1 MKEVVTYMVK
11 TINSAFEQ
19 QVEKTPNRVAVIF
32 GDNEIT
38 YDDLNNRAN
47 SLANCLINKYGISSG
62 DVVPVFLERNEKMIV
77 AILAILKV
85 GACYTVLSKQYPK
98 SRIDYIKQQIQ
109 AKLVIDDK
117 FLSQNFKQ
125 HNSNLDVSIDTNDL
139 AYIVYTSGTTG
150 NPKGVLHT
158 HKGVVSHIQSYCK
171 YLQLN
176 TSDRYNMLLLVN
188 NIFSVATTQI
198 FGALLNGHTLVISSP
213 DCLENI
219 QKLSDYINKK
229 EINFFACTPSL
240 ADSLDYKKLKYVNT
254 IAVAG
259 EKIPKSLFYNTH
271 ENDIKLVNVY
281 GQSEFHAATAKIIES
296 VEDIKKIGAALDNMT
311 AYVLDENL
319 NEVAIDQVGEIC
331 VTGNQLSKGYLK
343 LKSETESHFVPNPF
357 GEGMLC
363 RTGDLVKRLDNDEF
377 EFVGRNDFQLNINGI
392 RVEPGEIE
400 AQIERIPKI
409 EKSVVVGYD
418 DKFIAAYYVSH
429 KKLEEEYIRSISNN
443 YLAEY
448 MQPQIYV
455 WLEQLPLNANGKLDR
470 TNLPKIEIEMAQYQA
485 PTTETERLI
494 VTAIEQILKLNH
506 VGLMDNFFHLGGN
519 SLNTMQLAN
528 YVYEKTNKKLSARD
542 IFDNQ
547 QVKEIAKLLDSL
559 GIVDENTIEP
569 EGEKEFYPMS
579 PAQRRMFIFQEMN
592 ENETTYNEQTVIDFS
607 FKVDESKLKYA
618 LKEIIMRHESLRTKF
633 SNINGEYVQEVM
645 AENTLDF
652 KVVPYTE
659 DYSEFVKPFNLR
671 TGQTM
676 RVRLLQGSEYDSLFI
691 DKHHI
696 ITDGTSEEI
705 FYEELEKLYD
715 TNHLNAQTLH
725 YKDYS
730 VWFNELNCEAEKKW
744 WKGYL
749 SDYQKLQL
757 ATDYKQD
764 NNHSSEGKT
773 YRISMDKLLEE
784 KIHSFALQ
792 NGISEYMVFFSSISI
807 VLSKMY
813 HSKDFILGTVTN
825 GRIHEATE
833 NMLGMFV
840 NTLPI
845 RVKPDSKLTVKEFIS
860 NVKNNVL
867 SAISNQNYQFEE
879 IVKELHA
886 TSGVGNPLFDC
897 MFVYQNIEA
906 SIDYFG
912 GKAKKNSYKTTEAK
926 FPLTFE
932 VEDTNS
938 NKQLLL
944 NYDSSLFM
952 PNTIESLATHLI
964 DTLKIFVSS
973 LEKKL
978 SDISFINEQERSKL
992 LDFKKVGD
1000 HKNVIEL
1007 FENQVKLRP
1016 NDIALRDNDKS
1027 FSYKEL
1033 NTEVNK
1039 LANYLTEELKVQ
1051 TEQKIP
1057 LILKR
1062 THKMVI
1068 AILAVLKS
1076 GAAYVPI
1083 SLKYPKERI
1092 QYMIDTCEANFVI
1105 DDKFMDQEFPNHV
1118 NNPEKE
1124 IKSNKLAYMIFTSGT
1139 SGKPKGVMVQHKNLS
1154 NYVTEVAKMYK
1165 SGMHAGVVNGAFFEY
1180 VFDSS
1185 INDLIRP
1192 FTMGES
1198 VVILD
1203 TDLIYDIDLFIHTLN
1218 KFQVNAIGMTPS
1230 LAARIDLNKVPTMKV
1245 INCGGE
1251 AITHEV
1257 INKYKDS
1264 SIQLNNCYGPTETTV
1279 LIFVNNDVTDLSIGR
1294 PIGGVEPYVLDDNKR
1309 LLPRGAVGNL
1319 YIGGNQVTRG
1329 YINQSKET
1337 AERYIKNPFG
1347 EGIIYDTGDLVRA
1360 LNDGS
1365 YQYFGRK
1372 DLQVKIRGYRVELG
1386 ETENKLNDIEGIDQV
1401 AVIAKND
1408 NLFAYYVSN
1417 RDFKSGELYD
1427 ELAKSLPDYMIPM
1440 TYIRMVELPLTINGK
1455 LDVRALPE
1463 PVYKDEYIAPKTARE
1478 KEIEKAFCK
1487 VLGLDKV
1494 SINAN
1499 FFHLG
1504 GNSIV
1509 AISLASLINVPVK
1522 SIFEQKNILNLS
1534 KVSERTQRVEKQV
1547 FNSEKDQNL
1556 SYAQERLFF
1565 IDKLEQ
1571 GTNAYNIP
1579 ILLALN
1585 KEINHEKLEQAIKE
1599 VVNRHEILRTI
1610 IVDPY
1615 QKVLDKTIEIT
1626 HEPIDIDDFFAYSFD
1641 LEKEIPIKV
1650 NIYEDTMAINIH
1662 HIAFD
1667 GWSTNIF
1674 LKEIVRLYEGEALEP
1689 LEVQYK
1695 DYAKWQ
1701 VTSQSKDLLKEE
1713 KKYWLEKLS
1722 GYEIL
1727 DFPTDFP
1734 RPKHFDY
1741 DGKEFDYELDELLI
1755 KQLNEIAKE
1764 HNTSLFCVTL
1774 SAFMLLLSAYANQKD
1789 IVLGTPIAN
1798 RHIQGTENI
1807 IGFFVNTLVIRSVIN
1822 SDDTFSELINQNND
1836 QMLEAQK
1843 QQDLS
1848 FEQIVDALEEEK
1860 DLSRNPIFQIMFG
1873 FQDIAEEVERN
1884 DLFASVNEHLYLHS
1898 TKFDIS
1904 VMHRKNIVNF
1914 TFSTKLFKEE
1924 TIEEL
1929 AKTYELVL
1937 KQIVKKPQIAVS
1949 NIIYNHELEQKETEE
1964 YPNLPV
1970 HTLFEKQVKL
1980 HPDNKAIV
1988 LGENSLTY
1996 EQLNQISNQFAH
2008 TLIDNYGVV
2017 PGMHIPILM
2026 KRSEKFII
2034 AILGILK
2041 AGASYV
2047 PMSLEYPQ
2055 SRIDYI
2061 TEKVNAPFVVNDDF
2075 QITSM
2080 DVTNPNVPVF
2090 GDSLAYIIFTSGTTA
2105 VPKGVMI
2112 EHRGVVNTIYN
2123 QIQLCNITSATKSVH
2138 FANFVFDASVS
2149 ELFYTLL
2156 AGATTYLLDDQ
2167 ARMDYQLLKK
2177 VIEKNNIS
2185 LATLPPAILNSE
2197 DLLSLNTLIVAGEST
2212 PNNIYHAY
2220 ENNGT
2225 TIVNGYGPTETT
2237 VCATVKFYEYGMN
2250 PNNIGKPLKN
2260 VSVYVLN
2267 DSLHEVPTNAIG
2279 ELFVGGAGLARG
2291 YIGDEEK
2298 TSSSFIVHPRFGR
2311 LYKTGDLVKPLPSGD
2326 LIYIGRNDFQVKVRG
2341 FRIELGEIEAK
2352 LMEQASIIQCL
2363 ALVKGNNIVA
2373 YYKGELQN
2381 TLEGLLPTYMLPTSY
2396 VHLDEFPLTLNGKI
2410 DLRKLPEPVIEHK
2423 EFIEPENDRE
2433 KEIARAFRELLEIEK
2448 VSVLDDFYGL
2458 GGNSILAL
2466 KLSNKINLEVKQIFE
2481 AKNIRN
2487 LAKLKPRSI
2496 KVTKENFASE
2506 NEQVLS
2512 FAQERLWFI
2521 EQFEGGTSAYN
2532 VPLILRLS
2540 NDILIENLE
2549 KALYKIVNRHE
2560 ILRTVIKDNYQ
2571 VVTHNTFKI
2580 NHDLIK
2586 VQNYVDKV
2594 FDLENEIPI
2603 RVNIYDNQLAVVIHH
2618 IAFDGWSTELLL
2630 QELIKLYHGEK
2641 LEPLS
2646 VQYKDYASWQ
2656 RKYLTDERSKEQIN
2670 FWKSALDSYENL
2682 NLPTDYERS
2691 KDFTYKGLNV
2701 HMAFH
2706 GKLKKDLETLAR
2718 KHQTSLYTIMLSALD
2733 VMLAQFSYQQDIVVG
2748 TPFANRHIEGTE
2760 DVIGFFIN
2768 TLPVR
2773 TLITEDMTFE
2783 KLIKENHHEIIQIQ
2797 NHQDIPF
2804 EQIVKALNVAQ
2815 DSSRNAIFQ
2824 MLFSVQDFSEN
2835 TFAQNDMFKDMNSRI
2850 NYNTAKYD
2858 LSVLVENSYIN
2869 FNYCSD
2875 LFKESTIQSM
2885 LETYV
2890 SVLNRIIEND
2900 KAAIWEFT
2908 VSNDY
2913 AKGDIIDYPNK
2924 TVVDLFKE
2932 QAARTPDNI
2941 AVEYQNIKLTYKE
2954 FDKQTNCLANYL
2966 LVNGIKPG
2974 DRIPLLLER
2983 SEKMSIAIWGVLK
2996 AGCAYV
3002 PISPEFPE
3010 ERKQYILEQIGAKLI
3025 IDESFDV
3032 YKKTSECDP
3041 EIKPSMNDLAYI
3053 IFTSGTTGK
3062 PKGVMIEHAGLIN
3075 RVQWMNKTYTIT
3087 ENDRIYQKT
3096 NYVFDVSVWE
3106 QVWALLAGARIVF
3119 ALEGGH
3125 KDPLY
3130 LAREIKDKQITVMHF
3145 VPSML
3150 DVFVDTLEMYRK
3162 DINLESFDISSLK
3175 YVFCSGEALN
3185 VNSVRKFKSLVPN
3198 TKMHNL
3204 YGPTEASIDV
3214 TYFDC
3219 NDPSLEKVLIGK
3231 PVANTNG
3238 YVLSHSD
3245 RLLPNGAIGE
3255 LALGGI
3261 QLARGYI
3268 NEPKLT
3274 EDKFIKHP
3282 NLGRIYKTGDL
3293 VRLLNTGEFEYLGR
3307 NDFQV
3312 KIHGLR
3318 IELGEIEVRLTKIM
3332 EIKQAVVLA
3341 INEHLVAYYQA
3352 DKELSDEFLKHELEE
3367 NLTDYMIPSVFVFM
3381 ENFPLTINGK
3391 LDRRALP
3398 MPTFRSEEFTPPE
3411 TEIEIKLQEITAE
3424 VLGLDNKEVSVT
3436 ASFFHLGGDSIKAI
3450 QLSNR
3455 IKQKLN
3461 QTITI
3466 KQIFAAKTIKNLSQY
3481 IGKAKEVE
3489 VLSEQGELTGEV
3501 KLLPIQKWF
3510 FEDFNSNYFNQSF
3523 AISLPKDIDL
3533 DRLKKAL
3540 IDLVNYHDA
3549 LRLSFDGKKQYYTE
3563 RISNVDILFADS
3575 QEEFN
3580 SIQESFHLSE
3590 KLYRFVFKQSE
3601 NVLAVICHHLI
3612 IDTVSWQ
3619 IIASDLKELYV
3630 GCTLPPKGTSY
3641 RQWSEEVRKFNTNEW
3656 PLEENIREK
3665 EVFKTSDKYKK
3676 VTIKFDH
3683 EFTNKLLNKVNQ
3695 VYNTRINEVLFTAFG
3710 RALKAIHGQDI
3721 SHIKLESHGRAE
3733 IAENINIQRTVG
3745 WFTAIYPQKI
3755 STDLIETK
3763 HYNRLVT
3770 DYGVGYGA
3778 TYGIHSNNLPGILF
3792 NYLGEIDNG
3801 ASDDWSIITSDLG
3814 DITNVKLKDY
3824 LAVNGGIFQKNL
3836 TFELSG
3842 NLECIESLA
3851 RQYQVKLKELV
3862 DELLGV
3868 DRTYLTSEDL
3878 YLAISQEKL
3887 DELQKYQE
3895 LEDVLSANAL
3905 QEGFI
3910 YHALNNVTNDDAYIC
3925 SYIFYYKQP
3934 INVDKYRK
3942 AWSIAQK
3949 KYPSLRLCLNSNYEE
3964 MLQIIPKK
3972 GNLDFELLENAHV
3985 GKVVQSQ
3992 RMTPFDLKAG
4002 SLFRIRLIRH
4012 GDSHYTCVLT
4022 NHHAILDGWSNPI
4035 MLDFVHDTYD
4045 KLCKNQKVN
4054 INEDI
4059 AYIKTQKYLDRTK
4072 NDLTDFWK
4080 KYLREVSHP
4089 DLAGLFK
4096 EEKHTVKLEEIKRIE
4111 KPKDSMFEIT
4121 GRNYSKLKEFAN
4133 NKGITI
4139 NIIVQYAWHKLLS
4152 VYGGVKETTIGVVNA
4167 GRNIPVEGI
4176 EESVGLYI
4184 RTLPVQFTHTND
4196 SIVSQLQRL
4205 QDINSD
4211 CMMHS
4216 NVSLAS
4222 LQLKGTPLFETLFIY
4237 ENYPLPKDDGYS
4249 DKLRITHFDGQEKLD
4264 YPITVV
4270 LYENEDGLN
4279 FRFKYAGE
4287 IFAEDTID
4295 QLFDFMQSII
4305 GQILQ
4310 EVDEFTYVNEIPDFG
4325 TAYYPETNIIE
4336 QFEKQVKL
4344 HFNNIA
4350 LKFGNLSY
4358 SFEELNLK
4366 ANQVAHTLVES
4377 TGMKP
4382 GDRVPLLLEKS
4393 ENMIIAILAILKAGA
4408 VYVPMSP
4415 TYPLERIEY
4424 IKGQVKAKIVIDEE
4438 FMKKEFSSKKEN
4450 LPIKILP
4457 NDLAYI
4463 IFTSGTTGIPKGV
4476 MVEHRNFIIYLEDI
4490 LSAIRRTGTK
4500 DIEFGCISE
4509 YVFDI
4514 FGTEVFGQ
4522 LLRSKT
4528 VNLFAGTPEEFPE
4541 FMKKHYVTTL
4551 QSTPGKIIYLFQDN
4565 REEILST
4572 SLTTIMVGGEKMN
4585 DAFASRFKD
4594 INLINIYG
4602 PTEGTVWTSMKKV
4615 SYNYSNI
4622 GLPFPNYSHFILD
4635 ENRRLLPKGAVG
4647 ELYISGP
4654 QLSRGYY
4661 GQPELTEK
4669 VFAKNPYNIKGI
4681 EEYSRIYKTG
4691 DIVRVLPNN
4700 EFELIGRNDFQV
4712 KIRGFR
4718 IELGEIESAMLK
4730 VKGVKQV
4737 LALALGKEG
4746 SKYLGV
4752 YYQSDEEIPCA
4763 EIEKVLSLYLTDYMR
4778 PAGYQHVKEFPLT
4791 INGKIDRR
4799 ALPEITYKNDVDF
4812 IAPHNDVERCVL
4824 EAMCDLLDVDPNATS
4839 ILESF
4844 FMIGG
4849 DSIKAIK
4856 LVSILKNIFNK
4867 KITIKDI
4874 FDAKTIQ
4881 GIAQVIQ
4888 DSHYSN
4894 EMNKL
4899 VVTKQDFKDKEDQ
4912 KLSVAQQK
4920 YKKVSA
4926 VNSLYN
4932 IIRMAFKINEGID
4945 IEKLEKAVIE
4955 VVDRQEILRTRI
4967 YDTYQVVDKRPL
4979 VITHN
4984 NIDHSEYFDHQFDL
4998 ENEIPIQVNIFNGE
5012 FVCAIDH
5019 VAFDG
5024 WSTALFLD
5032 EIEKAYYGYELPELQ
5047 YQFRDFA
5054 RCQND
5059 FLNSVKKNQQLNF
5072 WREEFKNYEGLNLS
5086 EDHISGETSK
5096 NNGGDVYLHLEDSFY
5111 DRLTKV
5117 IKERSMTLHNV
5128 LLGTY
5133 YLMLSSVS
5141 RQQHIPIAIPTVNRN
5156 IQGLENLIGL
5166 FINQFILTMNIDKTQ
5181 SFSTFVDQLNNKIIN
5196 AQNNQDIPLEQLI
5209 NELDIRL
5216 TGNKVYF
5223 GIQGFKGEALKHSK
5237 LFTSIPEMT
5246 GHSDK
5251 DAFCDLTIFVWGQ
5264 NIDFNYDRTLF
5275 KTNTI
5280 ERFSHIYKA
5289 ILEEIINNIDIK
5301 IEKLIGEMLNVN

>member
-1 MKEVVTYMVK
+1 MVK
-11 TINSAFEQ
+11 TIISAFEQ
-19 QVEKTPNRVAVIF
+19 QVEKTPNRVAIIF

-38 YDDLNNRAN
+38 YDELNKRAN
-47 SLANCLINKYGISSG
+47 SLANYMVKECDISSG
-62 DVVPVFLERNEKMIV
+62 DIIPLILERNEKIIV
-77 AILAILKV
+77 AILAVLKT
-85 GACYTVLSKQYPK
+85 GACYTALSKKYPK
-98 SRIDYIKQQIQ
+98 SRIDYIKQQAK
-109 AKLVIDDK
+109 AKLVIDDEL
-117 FLSQNFKQ
+117 LSQNFNQ
-125 HNSNLDVSIDTNDL
+125 YDNNLNVSIKTNDL

-158 HKGVVSHIQSYCK
+158 HKSVVSHIQSYCK
-171 YLQLN
+171 YLKLD
-176 TSDRYNMLLLVN
+176 TSDNYNMLFLVN
-188 NIFSVATTQI
+188 YIFSVATTQI
-198 FGALLNGHTLVISSP
+198 FGSLFNGHTLVISAP
-213 DCLENI
+213 NCLENI
-219 QKLSDYINKK
+219 RKFSDYINEKK
-229 EINFFACTPSL
+229 INYFMCTPSL
-240 ADSLDYKKLKYVNT
+240 ADSLDYRQLKHVNT
-254 IAVAG
+254 VVVAG

-271 ENDIKLVNVY
+271 ENGIKLVNVY
-281 GQSEFHAATAKIIES
+281 GQSEFHAATAKVIEK
-296 VEDIKKIGAALDNMT
+296 VEDIKKIGTALDNMNV
-311 AYVLDENL
+311 YVLDENL

-331 VTGNQLSKGYLK
+331 VTGNQLSKGYFK
-343 LKSETESHFVPNPF
+343 LNSETELHFVRNPF
-357 GEGMLC
+357 GEGILC
-363 RTGDLVKRLDNDEF
+363 RTGDLAKKLHNNEF
-377 EFVGRNDFQLNINGI
+377 EFIGRNDFQLNINGI
-392 RVEPGEIE
+392 RTEPAEIE
-400 AQIERIPKI
+400 AQVEKVPEI
-409 EKSVVVGYD
+409 EKSIVVGYD
-418 DKFIAAYYVSH
+418 DKFIVAYYVSH
-429 KKLEEEYIRSISNN
+429 KRIEEEYIRSIVNK

-448 MQPQIYV
+448 MQPQIYI
-455 WLEQLPLNANGKLDR
+455 WLEQLPLNVNGKLDR
-470 TNLPKIEIEMAQYQA
+470 ASLPKIEIDMAQYEV
-485 PTTETERLI
+485 PTTKTEKFI
-494 VTAIEQILKLNH
+494 VTAIEKILKLNH
-506 VGLMDNFFHLGGN
+506 VGLLDNFFHLGGN
-519 SLNTMQLAN
+519 SLSAMQLAN
-528 YVYEKTNKKLSARD
+528 YVYERTHKKLSARD
-542 IFDNQ
+542 IFENKN
-547 QVKEIAKLLDSL
+547 VKELSKLLEL
-559 GIVDENTIEP
+559 LKIEDENTIEP
-569 EGEKEFYPMS
+569 VGEKEFYPMS
-579 PAQRRMFIFQEMN
+579 PAQKRMFIFQEMN
-592 ENETTYNEQTVIDFS
+592 RNKTTYNEQTVIDFS

-618 LKEIIMRHESLRTKF
+618 LKEMIMRHESLRTKF
-633 SNINGEYVQEVM
+633 LTINGEYVQKVM
-645 AENTLDF
+645 TENALDF
-652 KVVPYTE
+652 RVVPYTE
-659 DYSEFVKPFNLR
+659 DYSAFVKPLNLR
-671 TGQTM
+671 AGQTM
-676 RVRLLQGSEYDSLFI
+676 RVRLLQDSEHSSLFI

-705 FYEELEKLYD
+705 FYRELEKLYND
-715 TNHLNAQTLH
+715 DQLDAKVLH

-730 VWFNELNCEAEKKW
+730 VWFNELNCDDERIW
-744 WKGYL
+744 WKNYL
-749 SDYQKLQL
+749 SGYQQLEL
-757 ATDYKQD
+757 ATDYKKD
-764 NNHSSEGKT
+764 KGHSSEGKT
-773 YRISMDKLLEE
+773 YRISIDKSLIK

-792 NGISEYMVFFSSISI
+792 NEISEYMVFFSSISI
-807 VLSKMY
+807 LLSKMY
-813 HSKDFILGTVTN
+813 HSEDFILGTVTN
-825 GRIHEATE
+825 GRIHKSVE

-845 RVKPDSKLTVKEFIS
+845 RVKPDSKLTVKEFI
-860 NVKNNVL
+860 NKVKDNL
-867 SAISNQNYQFEE
+867 LTAISNQSYQFEE
-879 IVKELHA
+879 IVKDLHA
-886 TSGVGNPLFDC
+886 ISETRNPLFDC
-897 MFVYQNIEA
+897 MFVYQNIDA
-906 SIDYFG
+906 STYYFD

-932 VEDTNS
+932 VEDSNS
-938 NKQLLL
+938 NMNLLL

-952 PNTIESLATHLI
+952 PETIESLAAYLI
-964 DTLKIFVSS
+964 DTLKILVCS
-973 LEKKL
+973 LEKKI
-978 SDISFINEQERSKL
+978 SEISFVTEEERLKL
-992 LDFKKVGD
+992 LAFKKVGE
-1000 HKNVIEL
+1000 HKNVVAL

-1016 NDIALRDNDKS
+1016 DAVALRDENKS

-1033 NTEVNK
+1033 NIEVNK
-1039 LANYLTEELKVQ
+1039 LANYLIEELGVK

-1057 LILKR
+1057 LMLKR
-1062 THKMVI
+1062 THKIVI
-1068 AILAVLKS
+1068 AILAVLKA

-1092 QYMIDTCEANFVI
+1092 KYIIDICKADFVI
-1105 DDKFMDQEFPNHV
+1105 DDKFMNQEFTSNV

-1124 IKSNKLAYMIFTSGT
+1124 IADNNLAYMIFTSGT

-1154 NYVTEVAKMYK
+1154 NYVTEVAQVDK
-1165 SGMHAGVVNGAFFEY
+1165 SGMHAGIVNGAFFEY

-1185 INDLIRP
+1185 IHDLIRP

-1230 LAARIDLNKVPTMKV
+1230 LAARIDLKKVPTMQV
-1245 INCGGE
+1245 IHCGGE
-1251 AITHEV
+1251 AITQEV

-1279 LIFVNNDVTDLSIGR
+1279 LSFVNNDVKDLSIGT
-1294 PIGGVEPYVLDDNKR
+1294 PIGGVEPYVLDDNKQ

-1329 YINQSKET
+1329 YINQPKET
-1337 AERYIKNPFG
+1337 TERYTKNPFG

-1360 LNDGS
+1360 LDDGS

-1372 DLQVKIRGYRVELG
+1372 DFQVKIRGYRVELG
-1386 ETENKLNDIEGIDQV
+1386 EIENKLNNIEGIERA

-1408 NLFAYYVSN
+1408 NLIAYYVSN
-1417 RDFKSGELYD
+1417 VEFKSD
-1427 ELAKSLPDYMIPM
+1427 ELCDALAKTLPDYMIPM
-1440 TYIRMVELPLTINGK
+1440 AYIRMNELPLTINGK
-1455 LDVRALPE
+1455 LDVRALPK
-1463 PVYKDEYIAPKTARE
+1463 PVYKEEYIAPRTPHE

-1494 SINAN
+1494 SIKAN

-1504 GNSIV
+1504 GNSIA

-1522 SIFEQKNILNLS
+1522 SIFEQKNILNLA
-1534 KVSERTQRVEKQV
+1534 KVNERTQNIGKQV
-1547 FNSEKDQNL
+1547 FNREEDQNL

-1585 KEINHEKLEQAIKE
+1585 KEVNHEKLEKAIKE
-1599 VVNRHEILRTI
+1599 IVNRHEILRTI
-1610 IVDPY
+1610 IVGAY
-1615 QKVLDKTIEIT
+1615 QKVLDKTVEVT
-1626 HEPIDIDDFFAYSFD
+1626 HKPIDINAFFGYSFD

-1650 NIYEDTMAINIH
+1650 NIYEDTMAVNIH

-1674 LKEIVRLYEGEALEP
+1674 LKELVHLYDGETLKP

-1701 VTSQSKDLLKEE
+1701 VTLQSKDLLKEE

-1722 GYEIL
+1722 GYETL
-1727 DFPTDFP
+1727 DFPTDFH

-1741 DGKEFDYELDELLI
+1741 DGKEFDYELDEWLI
-1755 KQLNEIAKE
+1755 QQLNEIAKE
-1764 HNTSLFCVTL
+1764 HNTSLFCITL
-1774 SAFMLLLSAYANQKD
+1774 SAFTLLLSAYTNQKD

-1798 RHIQGTENI
+1798 RHIQGTENM
-1807 IGFFVNTLVIRSVIN
+1807 IGFFVNTLVIRSVI
-1822 SDDTFSELINQNND
+1822 SSEDTFSELINKNNA
-1836 QMLEAQK
+1836 QMVEAQK
-1843 QQDLS
+1843 HQDLP
-1848 FEQIVDALEEEK
+1848 FEQIVDVLQDEK

-1873 FQDIAEEVERN
+1873 FQDIDEDIECN
-1884 DLFASVNEHLYLHS
+1884 DLFTSVNENLHLNS

-1904 VMHRKNIVNF
+1904 VMHKKNIVNF
-1914 TFSTKLFKEE
+1914 TFATKLFKEK

-1937 KQIVKKPQIAVS
+1937 KQIVKNPEIAIS
-1949 NIIYNHELEQKETEE
+1949 DIIYSSELEHKDEEE
-1964 YPNLPV
+1964 YPNITV
-1970 HTLFEKQVKL
+1970 HQLFEKQAEL
-1980 HPDNKAIV
+1980 YPDNKALV
-1988 LGENSLTY
+1988 FGENSLTY
-1996 EQLNQISNQFAH
+1996 KELNQISNKFAH

-2026 KRSEKFII
+2026 KRSEKFVI

-2041 AGASYV
+2041 AGANYV
-2047 PMSLEYPQ
+2047 PMNLEYPKA
-2055 SRIDYI
+2055 RIDYI
-2061 TEKVNAPFVVNDDF
+2061 TEKVNASFIVTDDF
-2075 QITSM
+2075 QISSM
-2080 DVTNPNVPVF
+2080 DVTNPNVPVSEN
-2090 GDSLAYIIFTSGTTA
+2090 SLAYIIFTSGTTG

-2112 EHRGVVNTIYN
+2112 EHHGVVNTIYN
-2123 QIQLCNITSATKSVH
+2123 QIQLFNITSETKAVH
-2138 FANFVFDASVS
+2138 FANFVFDVSVS

-2167 ARMDYQLLKK
+2167 SRMDYQLLKET
-2177 VIEKNNIS
+2177 IEKNNIS
-2185 LATLPPAILNSE
+2185 LATIPPAVLNSE
-2197 DLLSLNTLIVAGEST
+2197 DLLPVDILIVAGEPT
-2212 PNNIYHAY
+2212 PNNIYRAY
-2220 ENNGT
+2220 ENSGT
-2225 TIVNGYGPTETT
+2225 TMVNAYGPTETT
-2237 VCATVKFYEYGMN
+2237 IYATIKVYEHEMN
-2250 PNNIGKPLKN
+2250 SNNIGKPLKN
-2260 VSVYVLN
+2260 VTAYVLN
-2267 DSLHEVPTNAIG
+2267 NSLHKVPTNAIG
-2279 ELFVGGAGLARG
+2279 ELFIGGAGLARG

-2298 TSSSFIVHPRFGR
+2298 TKSSFIYHPKFGR
-2311 LYKTGDLVKPLPSGD
+2311 LYKTGDLVKLLLSGD

-2341 FRIELGEIEAK
+2341 FRIELGEIETK
-2352 LMEQASIIQCL
+2352 LMEQDSIVQCL

-2373 YYKGELQN
+2373 YYKGELKN
-2381 TLEGLLPTYMLPTSY
+2381 TLEGLLPTYMLPASY
-2396 VHLDEFPLTLNGKI
+2396 VQIDEFPLTLNGKI
-2410 DLRKLPEPVIEHK
+2410 DLRKLPEPVIEHR

-2433 KEIARAFRELLEIEK
+2433 KEIAKAFMELLEIDK
-2448 VSVLDDFYGL
+2448 VSVLDDFYKL

-2466 KLSNKINLEVKQIFE
+2466 KLSNKINLQVKQIFE

-2487 LAKLKPRSI
+2487 LAKLRPRLI
-2496 KVTKENFASE
+2496 KVTKENFSSE
-2506 NEQVLS
+2506 EKQVLS

-2521 EQFEGGTSAYN
+2521 EQFERGTSAYN
-2532 VPLILRLS
+2532 VPLILNLLS
-2540 NDILIENLE
+2540 DVSVENLE
-2549 KALYKIVNRHE
+2549 KALYKIVDRHE
-2560 ILRTVIKDNYQ
+2560 ILRTIIKDNYQ
-2571 VVTHNTFKI
+2571 VVTNNTFKI
-2580 NHDLIK
+2580 SHRSID
-2586 VQNYVDKV
+2586 VQNYVDEV

-2603 RVNIYDNQLAVVIHH
+2603 RANVYDNQLALVIHH
-2618 IAFDGWSTELLL
+2618 IAFDGWSIELLL
-2630 QELIKLYHGEK
+2630 QELIKFYHGENLK
-2641 LEPLS
+2641 PLS

-2656 RKYLTDERSKEQIN
+2656 RKYLTGERIGEQID
-2670 FWKSALDSYENL
+2670 FWKLNLDSYENL
-2682 NLPTDYERS
+2682 NLPNDYERP
-2691 KDFTYKGLNV
+2691 KNFTYKGSNIQV
-2701 HMAFH
+2701 TFN
-2706 GKLKKDLETLAR
+2706 GELKKRLETLAK
-2718 KHQTSLYTIMLSALD
+2718 KHRTSLYTIMLSALD
-2733 VMLAQFSYQQDIVVG
+2733 IMLSQFSYQQDIVVG
-2748 TPFANRHIEGTE
+2748 TPFANRHISGTE
-2760 DVIGFFIN
+2760 NLIGFFIN

-2773 TLITEDMTFE
+2773 TLINEGMTFE
-2783 KLIKENHHEIIQIQ
+2783 KLIKENHHKVIQIQ

-2804 EQIVKALNVAQ
+2804 EQIIKALNVPQ

-2824 MLFSVQDFSEN
+2824 VLFSVQDFIQD
-2835 TFAQNDMFKDMNSRI
+2835 TLTQNDLFKDMNNGI
-2850 NYNTAKYD
+2850 KYDTAKYD
-2858 LSVLVENSYIN
+2858 LSVVVENGYIS

-2875 LFKESTIQSM
+2875 LFKKSTIQSM

-2890 SVLNRIIEND
+2890 SILDRIIEND
-2900 KAAIWEFT
+2900 KASIMEFT
-2908 VSNDY
+2908 VSEDY
-2913 AKGDIIDYPNK
+2913 AEGEIVHYPNK

-2932 QAARTPDNI
+2932 QVARTPDNI
-2941 AVEYQNIKLTYKE
+2941 AVEYQNIELTYAE
-2954 FDKQTNCLANYL
+2954 FDKQTNRLANYL
-2966 LVNGIKPG
+2966 LAKGIKPG
-2974 DRIPLLLER
+2974 DQIPLILKR

-3010 ERKQYILEQIGAKLI
+3010 ERRKYILEQIGAKLI
-3025 IDESFDV
+3025 IDEAFDV
-3032 YKKTSECDP
+3032 YKETSDRDP
-3041 EIKPSMNDLAYI
+3041 QIRPSMNDLAYI

-3062 PKGVMIEHAGLIN
+3062 PKGVMIEHAGLSN
-3075 RVQWMNKTYTIT
+3075 RIQWMNETYKIT
-3087 ENDRIYQKT
+3087 ENDKIYQKT

-3106 QVWALLAGARIVF
+3106 QVWALLAGASIVF

-3130 LAREIKDKQITVMHF
+3130 LAREIKDKQITVVHF

-3150 DVFVDTLEMYRK
+3150 DAFVDTLEMYVK
-3162 DINLESFDISSLK
+3162 ELDTGKVDISSLK

-3185 VNSVRKFKSLVPN
+3185 INSVRKFKKLVPN
-3198 TKMHNL
+3198 ARIYNL

-3219 NDPSLEKVLIGK
+3219 NDPSLKKVLIGK
-3231 PVANTNG
+3231 PVANINC
-3238 YVLSHSD
+3238 YVLSRSD

-3318 IELGEIEVRLTKIM
+3318 IELGEIEARLTKIT

-3341 INEHLVAYYQA
+3341 VNEHLVAYYGA

-3367 NLTDYMIPSVFVFM
+3367 SLTDYMIPSAFVFM
-3381 ENFPLTINGK
+3381 KNFPLTINGK

-3398 MPTFRSEEFTPPE
+3398 MPKFRSEEFTPPE
-3411 TEIEIKLQEITAE
+3411 NEIEIKLQEITAE
-3424 VLGLDNKEVSVT
+3424 VLGLDNKEVSVI

-3466 KQIFAAKTIKNLSQY
+3466 KQIFDAKTIRNISKY
-3481 IGKAKEVE
+3481 IGKAKEIE
-3489 VLSEQGELTGEV
+3489 ILSEQGELTGEA
-3501 KLLPIQKWF
+3501 KLLPVQEWF
-3510 FEDFNSNYFNQSF
+3510 FEDFNSNYFNQAF
-3523 AISLPKDIDL
+3523 VISLPQNIDL

-3540 IDLVNYHDA
+3540 VDLVNYHDA

-3563 RISNVDILFADS
+3563 KIDNIDILLADTK
-3575 QEEFN
+3575 EELN
-3580 SIQESFHLSE
+3580 SIQKSFNLSG
-3590 KLYRFVFKQSE
+3590 KLYRFVFKRSE

-3619 IIASDLKELYV
+3619 IIASDLKELYE
-3630 GCTLPPKGTSY
+3630 GHTLSPKGTSY
-3641 RQWSEEVRKFNTNEW
+3641 RQWSEEVRKLNTKGW
-3656 PLEENIREK
+3656 SLEDNIIDK

-3683 EFTNKLLNKVNQ
+3683 EFTRKLLNKVNQ
-3695 VYNTRINEVLFTAFG
+3695 VYNTKINEVLFTAFA
-3710 RALKAIHGQDI
+3710 RALKDIHGKDI
-3721 SHIKLESHGRAE
+3721 TNIKLESHGRAE

-3770 DYGVGYGA
+3770 DYGVSYGA
-3778 TYGIHSNNLPGILF
+3778 QYGIHSNKLPRILF
-3792 NYLGEIDNG
+3792 NYLGQIDNG
-3801 ASDDWSIITSDLG
+3801 MSDDWSIVTSDFG
-3814 DITNVKLKDY
+3814 ETTNIKFKDY
-3824 LAVNGGIFQKNL
+3824 LTVNGVIFQKEL

-3842 NLECIESLA
+3842 NLQGIENLA
-3851 RQYQVKLKELV
+3851 RQYKIKLKELV
-3862 DELLGV
+3862 DELLSL

-3878 YLAISQEKL
+3878 DLSMSQEKL
-3887 DELQKYQE
+3887 NELQNDKE
-3895 LEDVLSANAL
+3895 LEDILPANTL
-3905 QEGFI
+3905 QEGFV
-3910 YHALNNVTNDDAYIC
+3910 YQALNNITNDDAYIC
-3925 SYIFYYKQP
+3925 SYIFDYEQA
-3934 INVDKYRK
+3934 INVDKYCE

-3949 KYPSLRLCLNSNYEE
+3949 KYPSLRLCLNSNYEGI
-3964 MLQIIPKK
+3964 LQIIPKM
-3972 GNLDFELLENAHV
+3972 GNLDFKLLENIDV
-3985 GKVVQSQ
+3985 GRVVQSQ
-3992 RMTPFDLKAG
+3992 RMIPFDLKSG

-4012 GDSHYTCVLT
+4012 NDSQYTCVLT
-4022 NHHAILDGWSNPI
+4022 SHHAILDGWSNPI
-4035 MLDFVHDTYD
+4035 MLNFVHDTYD
-4045 KLCKNQKVN
+4045 KLCKNEKVT

-4072 NDLTDFWK
+4072 NDSAAFWK
-4080 KYLREVSHP
+4080 QNIREVSHP

-4096 EEKHTVKLEEIKRIE
+4096 KEKHTVKLEEIKRIE
-4111 KPKDSMFEIT
+4111 EPKDSVFEIT
-4121 GRNYSKLKEFAN
+4121 GCNYNKLKEFASK
-4133 NKGITI
+4133 KGLTI

-4152 VYGGVKETTIGVVNA
+4152 VYGGIKETTVGVVNA
-4167 GRNIPVEGI
+4167 GRNIPIDGI

-4196 SIVSQLQRL
+4196 NIVSQLQRL
-4205 QDINSD
+4205 QDINNE

-4222 LQLKGTPLFETLFIY
+4222 LQLNGTRLFETLFIY
-4237 ENYPLPKDDGYS
+4237 ENYPLPKNDGDS
-4249 DKLRITHFDGQEKLD
+4249 DKLGITHFYGQEKLD

-4270 LYENEDGLN
+4270 LYENEVGLN
-4279 FRFKYAGE
+4279 FQFKYAGE
-4287 IFAEDTID
+4287 IFSENIID
-4295 QLFDFMQSII
+4295 QLFNFMKSII
-4305 GQILQ
+4305 EQIIE
-4310 EVDEFTYVNEIPDFG
+4310 EVDEFTYVNEVPNFG
-4325 TAYYPETNIIE
+4325 TAYYPETNIVE

-4344 HFNNIA
+4344 HANNAA
-4350 LKFGNLSY
+4350 LKFGSLSY
-4358 SFEELNLK
+4358 SFEELNSK

-4377 TGMKP
+4377 NEIKP

-4438 FMKKEFSSKKEN
+4438 FMKQEFSSRKEN

-4463 IFTSGTTGIPKGV
+4463 IFTSGTTGRPKGV

-4490 LSAIRRTGTK
+4490 LAAIRRTGTK
-4500 DIEFGCISE
+4500 DIEFGCIAE

-4522 LLRSKT
+4522 LLRGKT

-4551 QSTPGKIIYLFQDN
+4551 QSTPGKIAYLFQDN
-4565 REEILST
+4565 DKKILST
-4572 SLTTIMVGGEKMN
+4572 NLTTIMVGGEKMN
-4585 DAFASRFKD
+4585 DAFAGRFRD

-4602 PTEGTVWTSMKKV
+4602 PTEGTVWTSMKRV
-4615 SYNYSNI
+4615 SDNYSNI
-4622 GLPFPNYSHFILD
+4622 GMPFHNYSHFILD
-4635 ENRRLLPKGAVG
+4635 ENKKLIPNGAVG

-4661 GQPELTEK
+4661 GSPELTEK
-4669 VFAKNPYNIKGI
+4669 AFTKNPYNIKEI

-4718 IELGEIESAMLK
+4718 IELGEIENAMLK

-4752 YYQSDEEIPCA
+4752 YYQSDEEISRA
-4763 EIEKVLSLYLTDYMR
+4763 KIEKVLSCYLTDYMM

-4812 IAPHNDVERCVL
+4812 VAPHNDVEKCVL
-4824 EAMCDLLDVDPNATS
+4824 KAICDLLDADSNTTS

-4856 LVSILKNIFNK
+4856 LVSKLKKIFNK
-4867 KITIKDI
+4867 NITIKDI
-4874 FDAKTIQ
+4874 FQAKTIQ

-4888 DSHYSN
+4888 ASHCSK
-4894 EMNKL
+4894 EMNRI
-4899 VVTKQDFKDKEDQ
+4899 VVTKQDFKNKEDQ
-4912 KLSVAQQK
+4912 KLSFAQRK
-4920 YKKVSA
+4920 YRKLP
-4926 VNSLYN
+4926 VNSYRN
-4932 IIRMAFKINEGID
+4932 IKMAFKINDGID
-4945 IEKLEKAVIE
+4945 TEKLAKAVIK

-4967 YDTYQVVDKRPL
+4967 CDTYQVVDERPL

-4984 NIDHSEYFDHQFDL
+4984 DINRSEYFAHQFDL
-4998 ENEIPIQVNIFNGE
+4998 KNEIPIRVNIFNGV
-5012 FVCAIDH
+5012 FVCVIDH
-5019 VAFDG
+5019 AAFDG
-5024 WSTALFLD
+5024 WSTSLFLD
-5032 EIEKAYYGYELPELQ
+5032 EIEKFYYGDELPELP

-5054 RCQND
+5054 KCQNN
-5059 FLNSVKKNQQLNF
+5059 FLNSTKKNEQVNF
-5072 WREEFKNYEGLNLS
+5072 WREEFKGYEGLNLP
-5086 EDHISGETSK
+5086 EDNVLGYTSK
-5096 NNGGDVYLHLEDSFY
+5096 GVGGDVYLHLEDDFY
-5111 DRLTKV
+5111 RRLTKA
-5117 IKERSMTLHNV
+5117 IKKRNMTLHNV

-5141 RQQHIPIAIPTVNRN
+5141 GQQYIPIAIPTVNRN
-5156 IQGLENLIGL
+5156 IQGTENLIGL
-5166 FINQFILTMNIDKTQ
+5166 FINQFLLTINIDKNQ
-5181 SFSTFVDQLNNKIIN
+5181 SFSAFVDKINNKIIN

-5209 NELDIRL
+5209 HELNIRL
-5216 TGNKVYF
+5216 TGNNVYF
-5223 GIQGFKGEALKHSK
+5223 GIQGFKGKALEHSK
-5237 LFTSIPEMT
+5237 LFTSISEMT
-5246 GHSDK
+5246 GHSNK

-5275 KTNTI
+5275 KANTI
-5280 ERFSHIYKA
+5280 KRFSHIYKA
-5289 ILEEIINNIDIK
+5289 ILEEIVNNIDAKIK
-5301 IEKLIGEMLNVN
+5301 NLIGEKLNVD